1 MCILWTLLCFG
12 LFEWEPPSK
21 NKKTIFCAHRVEG
34 EERNICFYFDAF
46 GPHYRYCFKYVNL
59 VITVHYDTVYIGLI
73 YRTYAVF
80 VDPGMK
86 MFAENSKKGQAIVVD
101 ATPVDGS

>member
-1 MCILWTLLCFG
+1 MPF
-12 LFEWEPPSK
+12 
-21 NKKTIFCAHRVEG
+21 
-34 EERNICFYFDAF
+34 
-46 GPHYRYCFKYVNL
+46 
-59 VITVHYDTVYIGLI
+59 ITVHYDTVYIGLI

-101 ATPVDGS
+101 ATPVDGSWQ